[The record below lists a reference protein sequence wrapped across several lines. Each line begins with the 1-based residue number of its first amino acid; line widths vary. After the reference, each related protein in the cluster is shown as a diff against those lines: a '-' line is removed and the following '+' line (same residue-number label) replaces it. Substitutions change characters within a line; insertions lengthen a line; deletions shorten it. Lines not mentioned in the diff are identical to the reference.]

1 MLHSS
6 FPKGRHMTT
15 KEQQEAQ
22 TANVQYELFRAF
34 RNYTPE
40 GVKMLLNSVRILHS
54 DCHETDCRR
63 LAEIITADIQHRF
76 GG

>member
-15 KEQQEAQ
+15 TEQQEAQ
-22 TANVQYELFRAF
+22 TADVQHELFCAL

-40 GVKMLLNSVRILHS
+40 GVKRILNSVRILHS

-63 LAEIITADIQHRF
+63 LAEIIAADIQHRF